1 MNWLSARAERPTN
14 SGASSAPRL
23 ANPRGRIIPPA
34 ANLEWV
40 TDRSLKTRRTKL
52 ITRLGNA
59 FYSKAGIDTKTL
71 EEIER
76 EYEAVVAAAR
86 RYRKKANK

>member
-1 MNWLSARAERPTN
+1 
-14 SGASSAPRL
+14 
-23 ANPRGRIIPPA
+23 
-34 ANLEWV
+34 
-40 TDRSLKTRRTKL
+40 L